1 MYLSIN
7 FRLCNVFIAV
17 HRLLLVD
24 IRRLSLAAVRQL
36 PIAVVSLVEE
46 FRVQASGLQ

>member
-7 FRLCNVFIAV
+7 FRLCSVFIAV
-17 HRLLLVD
+17 HRLLLVE

-36 PIAVVSLVEE
+36 PIAVVSLVAE
-46 FRVQASGLQ
+46 FRLQASGLQ